1 MTPTEAGIYGFIVL
15 VALMFLKIP
24 VGFVMALVGLLGF
37 AFLVSWDAALNLMAQ
52 DFSAIFGSY
61 NLTVIPLFVLM
72 GQLAHHSG
80 MSGRLFHAAYR
91 FLGTLPG
98 GLAVATIGACAG
110 FSAICGS
117 TSATAATMAAVA
129 LPEMK
134 KYNYDPA
141 LATGVVAAGGSL
153 GILIPPSTIFIV
165 YGIMTEQSV
174 GKLFLAGVMPGILM
188 TLLFIVT
195 VFIWTWNRPDL
206 AMPGARFTLREKI
219 ASLAGVVET
228 LILFVAVMGG
238 LFIGFFTPTEA
249 AAIGAFGTLLIAVV
263 GRHLS
268 WKGFTQSLV
277 ETTRVSCM
285 ILVIV
290 AGATVFGHFLAV
302 TRIPFDV
309 GNWVMGLQM
318 PPWAVMGLI
327 ILVYLL
333 LGCLMDS
340 LAMIMLTIP
349 IFFPVITALGYDP
362 IWFGVIIV
370 LVTGMGVITPPVGH
384 QRLRR
389 RRRGP
394 RRAASRHLPGSAQAS
409 GRTSGHGDPAHPLPA
424 DRPVAACDDAVGPD
438 DQNLH
443 FSKDR
448 LK

>member
-72 GQLAHHSG
+72 GQMAHHSG

-91 FLGTLPG
+91 FFGNLPG

-188 TLLFIVT
+188 TILFIVT
-195 VFIWTWNRPDL
+195 VLLWTWKRPDL

-277 ETTRVSCM
+277 ETTRVTCM

-327 ILVYLL
+327 ILVYLAARL
-333 LGCLMDS
+333 PHG
-340 LAMIMLTIP
+340 LARHDHADDPHL
-349 IFFPVITALGYDP
+349 FPRHHGPGLRPD
-362 IWFGVIIV
+362 
-370 LVTGMGVITPPVGH
+370 LVRRDHRARHRHGSHHAPRGD

-389 RRRGP
+389 RRGGP

-409 GRTSGHGDPAHPLPA
+409 GRTSGHGGTAHPLSA
-424 DRPVAACDDAVGPD
+424 DRPVAAAT
-438 DQNLH
+438 
-443 FSKDR
+443 
-448 LK
+448 

>member
-1 MTPTEAGIYGFIVL
+1 MTPTEAGIYGFVAL
-15 VALMFLKIP
+15 VVLMFLKIP

-37 AFLVSWDAALNLMAQ
+37 AFLVSWDAALHLMAQ
-52 DFSAIFGSY
+52 DFTSVFGSY

-91 FLGTLPG
+91 FFGSLPG

-134 KYNYDPA
+134 KYNYDPS

-174 GKLFLAGVMPGILM
+174 GKLFLAGVVPGILM
-188 TLLFIVT
+188 TLLFVAT
-195 VFIWTWNRPDL
+195 VFLWTWNRPEL

-238 LFIGFFTPTEA
+238 LFIGVFTPTEA
-249 AAIGAFGTLLIAVV
+249 AAIGAFGTLLIALV

-277 ETTRVSCM
+277 ETTRVTCM

-309 GNWVMGLQM
+309 GTWVMGLQM

-327 ILVYLL
+327 ILVYIV

-349 IFFPVITALGYDP
+349 IFFPVITSLGFDP

-370 LVTGMGVITPPVGH
+370 LVTGMGVITPPVGINVYVVAGVARDVPLH
-384 QRLRR
+384 VIF
-389 RRRGP
+389 RGAVKLL
-394 RRAASRHLPGSAQAS
+394 AAQIVTAILLILFPQIALWLPQLM
-409 GRTSGHGDPAHPLPA
+409 H
-424 DRPVAACDDAVGPD
+424 
-438 DQNLH
+438 
-443 FSKDR
+443 
-448 LK
+448 

>member
-1 MTPTEAGIYGFIVL
+1 MTPTETGIYGFLAL
-15 VALMFLKIP
+15 VALMFLKVP

-37 AFLVSWDAALNLMAQ
+37 SFLVSWDAALHLMAQ
-52 DFSAIFGSY
+52 DFTSVFGSY

-91 FLGTLPG
+91 FFGSLPG

-134 KYNYDPA
+134 KYNYDPS

-188 TLLFIVT
+188 TLLFIAT
-195 VFIWTWNRPDL
+195 VFIWTWNRPEL

-238 LFIGFFTPTEA
+238 LFIGVFTPTEA
-249 AAIGAFGTLLIAVV
+249 AAVGAFGTLLIAVA

-268 WKGFTQSLV
+268 WKGFVLSLV
-277 ETTRVSCM
+277 ETTRVTCM

-309 GNWVMGLQM
+309 GTWVMGLQVH
-318 PPWAVMGLI
+318 PWAVMGLI

-349 IFFPVITALGYDP
+349 IFFPVITSLGFDP

-370 LVTGMGVITPPVGH
+370 LVTGMGVITPPVGINVYVVAGVARDVPLH
-384 QRLRR
+384 TIF
-389 RRRGP
+389 RGAVKLL
-394 RRAASRHLPGSAQAS
+394 AAQIITASLLVLFPQIALWLPQLM
-409 GRTSGHGDPAHPLPA
+409 H
-424 DRPVAACDDAVGPD
+424 
-438 DQNLH
+438 
-443 FSKDR
+443 
-448 LK
+448 

>member
-1 MTPTEAGIYGFIVL
+1 MTPTEAGICGFIAL

-37 AFLVSWDAALNLMAQ
+37 ALLVSWDAALHLMAQ
-52 DFSAIFGSY
+52 DFTSVFGSY

-91 FLGTLPG
+91 FFGSLPG

-188 TLLFIVT
+188 TLLFVAT

-206 AMPGARFTLREKI
+206 AKPGASFTLREKI

-238 LFIGFFTPTEA
+238 LFIGVFTPTEA
-249 AAIGAFGTLLIAVV
+249 AAIGAFGTLVIAAV

-268 WKGFTQSLV
+268 WKGFTQSLI
-277 ETTRVSCM
+277 ETTRVTCM

-309 GNWVMGLQM
+309 GAWVMGLQM

-327 ILVYLL
+327 ILVYLT

-349 IFFPVITALGYDP
+349 IFFPVITALGFDP
-362 IWFGVIIV
+362 IWFGVIIE
-370 LVTGMGVITPPVGH
+370 LVTGMGVITPPVGINVYVVAGVARDVPLH
-384 QRLRR
+384 VIF
-389 RRRGP
+389 RGAVKLL
-394 RRAASRHLPGSAQAS
+394 AAQIVTAALLILFPQIALWLPQLM
-409 GRTSGHGDPAHPLPA
+409 H
-424 DRPVAACDDAVGPD
+424 
-438 DQNLH
+438 
-443 FSKDR
+443 
-448 LK
+448 

>member
-188 TLLFIVT
+188 TILFIVT

-370 LVTGMGVITPPVGH
+370 LVTGMGVITPPVGINVYVVAGVARDVPLH
-384 QRLRR
+384 VIFRGALRLL
-389 RRRGP
+389 
-394 RRAASRHLPGSAQAS
+394 AAQVVTAILLILFPQIALW
-409 GRTSGHGDPAHPLPA
+409 LPA
-424 DRPVAACDDAVGPD
+424 MM
-438 DQNLH
+438 Q
-443 FSKDR
+443 
-448 LK
+448 

>member
-1 MTPTEAGIYGFIVL
+1 MTPTEAGIYGFVAL

-37 AFLVSWDAALNLMAQ
+37 AALVSWDAALHLMAQ
-52 DFSAIFGSY
+52 DFFSIFGSY

-91 FLGTLPG
+91 FLGSLPG
-98 GLAVATIGACAG
+98 GLAVATVGACAG

-134 KYNYDPA
+134 KYNYDPS

-174 GKLFLAGVMPGILM
+174 GKLFLAGVMPGLLM
-188 TLLFIVT
+188 TLLFIAT
-195 VFIWTWNRPDL
+195 VFLWTWGRPDL
-206 AMPGARFTLREKI
+206 AMPGARFTLREKV
-219 ASLAGVVET
+219 ASLAGVIET
-228 LILFVAVMGG
+228 LLLFVAVMGG
-238 LFIGFFTPTEA
+238 LFAGIFTPTEA
-249 AAIGAFGTLLIAVV
+249 AAIGAFGTLGIALI
-263 GRHLS
+263 GRHLA
-268 WKGFTQSLV
+268 WKGFVQALA
-277 ETTRVSCM
+277 ETTRVTCM

-309 GNWVMGLQM
+309 GAWVLGLQM
-318 PPWAVMGLI
+318 PPWAVMGMI
-327 ILVYLL
+327 ILIYLS

-349 IFFPVITALGYDP
+349 IFFPVITSLGFDP

-370 LVTGMGVITPPVGH
+370 LVTGMGVITPPVGINVYVVAGVARDVPL
-384 QRLRR
+384 QVIFRGAVRLL
-389 RRRGP
+389 
-394 RRAASRHLPGSAQAS
+394 AAQIVTAALLILFPQIALWLPQLM
-409 GRTSGHGDPAHPLPA
+409 H
-424 DRPVAACDDAVGPD
+424 
-438 DQNLH
+438 
-443 FSKDR
+443 
-448 LK
+448 

>member
-1 MTPTEAGIYGFIVL
+1 MTPTEAGIYGFVAL

-37 AFLVSWDAALNLMAQ
+37 AFLVSWDAALHLMAQ
-52 DFSAIFGSY
+52 DFTSVFGSY

-91 FLGTLPG
+91 FFGSLPG

-174 GKLFLAGVMPGILM
+174 GKLFLAGVVPGILM
-188 TLLFIVT
+188 TLLFIAT
-195 VFIWTWNRPDL
+195 VFIWTWNRPEL

-238 LFIGFFTPTEA
+238 LFIGVFTPTEA
-249 AAIGAFGTLLIAVV
+249 AAIGAFGTLVIAVA

-277 ETTRVSCM
+277 ETTRVTCM

-309 GNWVMGLQM
+309 GAWVMGLQM

-327 ILVYLL
+327 ILVYLA

-349 IFFPVITALGYDP
+349 IFFPVVTSLGFDP

-370 LVTGMGVITPPVGH
+370 LVTGMGVITPPVGINVYVVAGVARDVPLH
-384 QRLRR
+384 VIF
-389 RRRGP
+389 RGTVKLL
-394 RRAASRHLPGSAQAS
+394 AAQVVTAALLILFPQIALWLPQLM
-409 GRTSGHGDPAHPLPA
+409 R
-424 DRPVAACDDAVGPD
+424 
-438 DQNLH
+438 
-443 FSKDR
+443 
-448 LK
+448 

>member
-1 MTPTEAGIYGFIVL
+1 MTPTEAGIIGFVAL
-15 VALMFLKIP
+15 VVLMFLKIP
-24 VGFVMALVGLLGF
+24 VGFVMALVGLIGF
-37 AFLVSWDAALNLMAQ
+37 AHLVSWDAALHLMAQ
-52 DFSAIFGSY
+52 DFFSVFGSY

-80 MSGRLFHAAYR
+80 MSSRLFHAAYR
-91 FLGTLPG
+91 FFGNLPG

-134 KYNYDPA
+134 KYNYDPS

-174 GKLFLAGVMPGILM
+174 GKLFLAGVVPGILM
-188 TLLFIVT
+188 TLLFVAT
-195 VFIWTWNRPDL
+195 VFVWTWKRPDL

-219 ASLAGVVET
+219 ASLAGVIET
-228 LILFVAVMGG
+228 LILFLAVMGG
-238 LFIGFFTPTEA
+238 LFAGLFTPTEA
-249 AAIGAFGTLLIAVV
+249 AAVGAFGTLLIAVI

-268 WKGFTQSLV
+268 WKGFSQALV
-277 ETTRVSCM
+277 ETTRVTCM

-309 GNWVMGLQM
+309 GAWVLGLAM
-318 PPWAVMGLI
+318 PPWAVMAMI
-327 ILVYLL
+327 ILIYLV

-349 IFFPVITALGYDP
+349 IFFPVITSLGFDP

-370 LVTGMGVITPPVGH
+370 LVTGMGVITPPVGINAYVVAGVARDVPLH
-384 QRLRR
+384 TIFRGAIRLL
-389 RRRGP
+389 
-394 RRAASRHLPGSAQAS
+394 AAQVVTAALLIVFPQIALWLPQLM
-409 GRTSGHGDPAHPLPA
+409 H
-424 DRPVAACDDAVGPD
+424 
-438 DQNLH
+438 
-443 FSKDR
+443 
-448 LK
+448 

>member
-1 MTPTEAGIYGFIVL
+1 MTPTEAGICGFIVL

-37 AFLVSWDAALNLMAQ
+37 AFLVSWDAALNLTAQ

-188 TLLFIVT
+188 TILFIVT

-206 AMPGARFTLREKI
+206 AMPGERFTLREKI

-249 AAIGAFGTLLIAVV
+249 AAIGAFGTVLIAVV

-268 WKGFTQSLV
+268 WKGFAQSLV

-370 LVTGMGVITPPVGH
+370 LVTGMGVITPPVGINVYVVAGVARDVPLH
-384 QRLRR
+384 VIFRGAVRLL
-389 RRRGP
+389 
-394 RRAASRHLPGSAQAS
+394 AAQVVTAALLILFPQIALWLP
-409 GRTSGHGDPAHPLPA
+409 
-424 DRPVAACDDAVGPD
+424 
-438 DQNLH
+438 NLMQ
-443 FSKDR
+443 
-448 LK
+448 

>member
-37 AFLVSWDAALNLMAQ
+37 AFLVSWEAALNLMAQ
-52 DFSAIFGSY
+52 DFSAVFGSY

-80 MSGRLFHAAYR
+80 MSSRLFHAAYR
-91 FLGTLPG
+91 FFGNLPG

-188 TLLFIVT
+188 TILFIVT

-206 AMPGARFTLREKI
+206 ALPGAHFTLREKI

-268 WKGFTQSLV
+268 WKGFAQSLV

-309 GNWVMGLQM
+309 GNWVMGLQI

-349 IFFPVITALGYDP
+349 IFFPVITVLGYDP

-370 LVTGMGVITPPVGH
+370 LVTGMGVITPPVGINVYVVAGVARDVPLH
-384 QRLRR
+384 VIFRGAIRLL
-389 RRRGP
+389 
-394 RRAASRHLPGSAQAS
+394 AAQVVTAALLILFPQIALW
-409 GRTSGHGDPAHPLPA
+409 LPA
-424 DRPVAACDDAVGPD
+424 MM
-438 DQNLH
+438 Q
-443 FSKDR
+443 
-448 LK
+448 